1 MWIKVVQKL
10 QRPPNPPK
18 KNLALASLDP
28 KTRSSKKPKKYQ
40 NNVKHTLNGGVFT
53 HTHGGI
59 AFSFVTP
66 QSTPD
71 SAAPATQQSQCVDPV
86 GWAATAA
93 DAADG
98 ASLWRNSGDGFSTVF
113 PRGFV
118 KTKHQKNDTKI
129 TFTPKKIILSNY
141 IHNLT
146 EKQKNCSDN
155 SDNFNRKFQNHFAE
169 SIYGA
174 A

>member
-1 MWIKVVQKL
+1 M
-10 QRPPNPPK
+10 
-18 KNLALASLDP
+18 
-28 KTRSSKKPKKYQ
+28 
-40 NNVKHTLNGGVFT
+40 GGV

-86 GWAATAA
+86 GLAATAA

-98 ASLWRNSGDGFSTVF
+98 ASLWRNSGDGFSTLST
-113 PRGFV
+113 GFCQN
-118 KTKHQKNDTKI
+118 KTPKERHKNHFHT
-129 TFTPKKIILSNY
+129 KKIILSNY